1 MGVAYFCYGLSYKKA
16 KQFDTAIVQFVKA
29 YQIHYY
35 KDFSDF
41 YKAEWQL
48 SICYFDRGEWQRF
61 FFI

>member
-41 YKAEWQL
+41 YKAE
-48 SICYFDRGEWQRF
+48 
-61 FFI
+61 